1 MTSLSRL
8 LFFNLVLTAGVL
20 LCVSATGYGQT
31 TEAKP
36 KPTGS
41 ISGRA
46 LMGGKGAPGI
56 AVVAYGG
63 EREIRRAAA
72 QATTDSEGRYRLF
85 GLAAGTYQV
94 SALAPNYAS
103 AEPLSLSAFGPS
115 SGLSKSII
123 LAPAE
128 NVEDIDLKLV
138 RGGVITGRIKD
149 AEGKPVIEQQ
159 VAVAAVDENGA
170 PAKIQQPPSYNY
182 QMYQTDDRGVYRIYG
197 LPAGHYK
204 VSVGTDPAR
213 GSSSL
218 GTHTYYPQTFFGDV
232 SDPAKATIVELSEG
246 GEAGNIDIQVGHRGE
261 TYTATGRIIDADSG
275 EPIAGVRYMYGPAP
289 KNQPNFFGG
298 YIGPATNSRGE
309 FRIEGIE
316 PGRYGVT
323 LASDFEASSVYTD
336 PSYFE
341 VTDGDISNLEL
352 KATRGTSMSG
362 VLVTDGVT
370 NKDVLAQLTSMR
382 VTARLTSNTNPQTSN
397 SGSSLIAGDGSFFIN
412 GLRPGK
418 ASLYLST
425 VGTPGIRGLLIAK
438 VERDGADVT
447 RTLEVKAGQPVTDL
461 RVILVYGTGTIRGT
475 VKFENGTP
483 PSLSRVFVGARR
495 EGAVNYNY
503 GAQLDARGRFV
514 IANLPAGTY
523 EVILNL
529 GFPIGPTPPQQRPPQ
544 PKQFVTVG
552 DDAEAEVT
560 FTVDLKPGQ
569 GGP

>member
-1 MTSLSRL
+1 MTCLSRQFYFSL
-8 LFFNLVLTAGVL
+8 ILTAGVL
-20 LCVSATGYGQT
+20 LCVSATGYGQM
-31 TEAKP
+31 TEAKS

-63 EREIRRAAA
+63 EVMNRRAAA
-72 QATTDSEGRYRLF
+72 QAITDSEGRYRLF

-94 SALAPNYAS
+94 SALAPTYAS
-103 AEPLSLSAFGPS
+103 AEPLSLSGFGPT
-115 SGLSKSII
+115 SGLSKSIV

-128 NVEDIDLKLV
+128 NVDDIDLKLV

-159 VAVAAVDENGA
+159 VSLAPVDEKGA
-170 PAKIQQPPSYNY
+170 PAKTSLLPAYNY

-204 VSVGTDPAR
+204 VSVGSDPAR

-218 GTHTYYPQTFFGDV
+218 GMHAYYRQTFFGDV

-246 GEAGNIDIQVGHRGE
+246 GETGNIDIQVGNRGE
-261 TYTATGRIIDADSG
+261 TYSATGRIIDADSG

-289 KNQPNFFGG
+289 RTQPNFFGS
-298 YIGPATNSRGE
+298 YIGVPTNSRGE

-323 LASDFEASSVYTD
+323 LASDFEANSVYSD
-336 PSYFE
+336 PSFFE
-341 VTDGDISNLEL
+341 VTDADVSNLEV
-352 KATRGTSMSG
+352 KATRGNSISG
-362 VLVTDGVT
+362 VVVTDGVT
-370 NKDVLAQLTSMR
+370 NKEVLAQLTSMR
-382 VTARLTSNTNPQTSN
+382 VSARVSSATNPQTLN
-397 SGSSLIAGDGSFFIN
+397 SGSSPISGDGSFSIN

-418 ASLYLST
+418 ATMYISSI
-425 VGTPGIRGLLIAK
+425 GIPGIRGLLIAK
-438 VERDGADVT
+438 VEREGADVT
-447 RTLEVKAGQPVTDL
+447 RTLEIKAGQPLSDL
-461 RVILVYGTGTIRGT
+461 RLILIYGTGTIRGT

-483 PSLSRVFVGARR
+483 PSISRISVSARR
-495 EGAVNYNY
+495 EGAVTYNY
-503 GAQLDARGRFV
+503 SAQLDSRGRFV
-514 IANLPAGTY
+514 LMNLPAGTY
-523 EVILNL
+523 EVVLNL
-529 GFPIGPTPPQQRPPQ
+529 GLLLRPTAPAQRPPQ
-544 PKQFVTVG
+544 PKQFVTVAE
-552 DDAEAEVT
+552 DAEAEVT
-560 FTVDLKPGQ
+560 FTVDLKPGE